1 MGMAQALRPAVEA
14 FLYREARLIDEG
26 QFDEWLTL
34 FTEDAQYWCPS
45 NRDDVDPEREV
56 SIIYDDRVRLSDRVW
71 RLQSG
76 KAFAQ
81 QPPSRTC
88 RFFSSTAISVLS
100 SFSLIVRSISTAA
113 LRRV

>member
-1 MGMAQALRPAVEA
+1 MGTAQALRLAVEA

-26 QFDEWLTL
+26 HFDEWLTL
-34 FTEDAQYWCPS
+34 FTEDAHYWCPS

-88 RFFSSTAISVLS
+88 RLISNVEVLDGPDG
-100 SFSLIVRSISTAA
+100 
-113 LRRV
+113 